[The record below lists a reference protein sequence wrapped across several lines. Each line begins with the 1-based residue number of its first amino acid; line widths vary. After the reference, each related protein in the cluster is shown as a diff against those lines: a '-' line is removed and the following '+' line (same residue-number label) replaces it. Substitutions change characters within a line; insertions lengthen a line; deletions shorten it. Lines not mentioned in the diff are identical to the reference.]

1 VFVRSSES
9 AGTGTR
15 PFISLAVYDEESSRM
30 QCVSIEELSVVY
42 SSDALRAAAILPV
55 CLSVCL
61 SHSWTVSKWLNLPSN
76 VLPLSYHLVC
86 QISLVFSYQTS
97 W

>member
-1 VFVRSSES
+1 MFVRSSES

-61 SHSWTVSKWLNLPSN
+61 SVTLMDCVEMAKLT
-76 VLPLSYHLVC
+76 
-86 QISLVFSYQTS
+86 IKRFTT
-97 W
+97 